1 MGNIKCVVCIS
12 KREIGGDLM
21 NRFILVLVMIAGL
34 SIAGCS
40 GNNAKELFET
50 AQFEELQN
58 NRDHA
63 IKLYREIIEKDRE
76 GEYAGKARKRLD
88 VLKQTKH

>member
-1 MGNIKCVVCIS
+1 MK
-12 KREIGGDLM
+12 
-21 NRFILVLVMIAGL
+21 RFILILVIIAGL

-50 AQFEELQN
+50 AQLEELQN

-63 IKLYREIIEKDRE
+63 IKLYRKIIEKDPE
-76 GEYAGKARKRLD
+76 CEYARQARKRLD
-88 VLKQTKH
+88 ALKQAEH

>member
-1 MGNIKCVVCIS
+1 MKQ
-12 KREIGGDLM
+12 
-21 NRFILVLVMIAGL
+21 FILVLVMIGGL

-50 AQFEELQN
+50 AQLEELQN

-63 IKLYREIIEKDRE
+63 IKLYREIIEKDPE

-88 VLKQTKH
+88 VLKQAKH

>member
-1 MGNIKCVVCIS
+1 MK
-12 KREIGGDLM
+12 
-21 NRFILVLVMIAGL
+21 RFILILVMIAGL

-58 NRDHA
+58 SPGHA
-63 IKLYREIIEKDRE
+63 IKLYREIIEKNP
-76 GEYAGKARKRLD
+76 GSEYAGKARERLD
-88 VLKQTKH
+88 ALKQAKH

>member
-1 MGNIKCVVCIS
+1 MK
-12 KREIGGDLM
+12 
-21 NRFILVLVMIAGL
+21 RFILILVMIAGL

-50 AQFEELQN
+50 AQLEELQN

-63 IKLYREIIEKDRE
+63 IKLYREIIEKDPE
-76 GEYAGKARKRLD
+76 SEYAGKARKRLD
-88 VLKQTKH
+88 VLKQAKH

>member
-1 MGNIKCVVCIS
+1 MK
-12 KREIGGDLM
+12 
-21 NRFILVLVMIAGL
+21 RFILILVMIAGL

-50 AQFEELQN
+50 AQFEELQK

-63 IKLYREIIEKDRE
+63 IKLYREIVEKDPE